1 MATDKMATDKAHGF
15 QPRETH
21 ELATATEATRPGML
35 LTPPVDIFEDTAA
48 ITVLADMPG
57 VESAHLKID
66 LHDGVLT
73 ITGHTT
79 ERGDSNQVP
88 IAREYAAGT
97 FQRSFTL
104 SEAIDQEQIRAT
116 LKHGVLR
123 LRLPKIERAKPRQI
137 TIQTG

>member
-1 MATDKMATDKAHGF
+1 MAPDKAQGF
-15 QPRETH
+15 QTREPRD
-21 ELATATEATRPGML
+21 LATAAEATRPGVL
-35 LTPPVDIFEDTAA
+35 LTPPVDIFEDANA

-57 VESAHLKID
+57 VEPAHLKID

-79 ERGDSNQVP
+79 DREGSHEMPV
-88 IAREYAAGT
+88 AREYPAGT

-104 SEAIDQEQIRAT
+104 SEAIDQEQIQAT

-123 LRLPKIERAKPRQI
+123 LRLPKVERAKPRQI

>member
-1 MATDKMATDKAHGF
+1 MATDKAQGLPTRE
-15 QPRETH
+15 PRD
-21 ELATATEATRPGML
+21 LATATEATRPGVL
-35 LTPPVDIFEDTAA
+35 LTPPVDIFEDANA

-57 VESAHLKID
+57 VESADLKID

-79 ERGDSNQVP
+79 DREGSNEVP
-88 IAREYAAGT
+88 VAREYPAGT

-104 SEAIDQEQIRAT
+104 SEAIDQEQIQAT

-123 LRLPKIERAKPRQI
+123 LRLPKVERAKPRQI